1 MNEKVIDVEIEET
14 SLTNNQIYIDK
25 IEPATIVTNIDEFK
39 LYVQEMS
46 GKYMS
51 LVVTEDAIKAAK
63 DDRAKLNKAIDSIK
77 SVRKQIKEK
86 VEVNIQEVYEILKE
100 CESTLK
106 ASSNNIDVQ
115 IKSFESKQ
123 KEEKRLAVMEIV
135 KQWKAR
141 ARQIGCPE
149 AWLDKF
155 EFTESW
161 TNKSVSMTKIEEEIK
176 NKILVI
182 LESYNEWVE
191 QREKDI
197 NTIKETIVTL
207 NSSFGLNTPMKDKKY
222 IDLLDKNVAM
232 AQISGLIVQDAESQK
247 KAEENAATQAKQVTT
262 TEVLAKIREEDKKKA
277 EAIQQESEIDSF
289 ITQYEMVFTYTFA
302 GAAINVQQFGEK
314 FADLAKEHIV
324 KLKPIEG
331 YLKGIQ
337 VFPKGGKQ

>member
-46 GKYMS
+46 SKYMN

-123 KEEKRLAVMEIV
+123 KEEKRLTVMEIV
-135 KQWKAR
+135 KQCKAR

-277 EAIQQESEIDSF
+277 EAIQQESKIDSF

-302 GAAINVQQFGEK
+302 GSAINVQQFGEK

-331 YLKGIQ
+331 YLNGKQ